1 MQELADKIA
10 RTRDAEGYLDP
21 MSSIHEYA
29 LGSFSCIIS
38 QNRLLMPFVFVILVP
53 GILYS
58 VRKFL
63 ICKYYSGNYFLV
75 FCTGTY
81 QTRCEKREEF

>member
-29 LGSFSCIIS
+29 LGRFSCLIS
-38 QNRLLMPFVFVILVP
+38 QNRLFVPFFCYPVIAL
-53 GILYS
+53 IFC
-58 VRKFL
+58 KFL
-63 ICKYYSGNYFLV
+63 TLKIKINAPIA
-75 FCTGTY
+75 TGL
-81 QTRCEKREEF
+81 F